1 MSNEVLKLGTR
12 GSPLALWQAEWVQQA
27 LAAVNPE
34 LETKISII
42 KTSAENFPE
51 QEIPLIGTGVFSREI
66 DEALLSGKIDAAVH
80 SLKDLP
86 SDYPPELE
94 IIAVPQRESAL
105 DAFVSA
111 DGRCLGELEPGAR
124 IGTGSPRRKA
134 QLLAWRPDLE
144 IIPLRGNVN
153 TRLEKISSQ
162 QLAGTVLAHAGLRR
176 LGKEELVTELVDTSI
191 ILPAVGQGALAVVM
205 RKDDSSYRQELL
217 ALNDRDSYEITQ
229 AERSFLRRLRGGCQV
244 AAGALARIEAAED
257 NLLHIEGVLASE
269 DGSTCLRASRSGPRS
284 EGDRLGTELA
294 DELLQQGGEELI
306 GNREEPQP

>member
-1 MSNEVLKLGTR
+1 MNNEVLKLGTR

-34 LETKISII
+34 LETEISII

-205 RKDDSSYRQELL
+205 RKDDSSYRQGLL

-244 AAGALARIEAAED
+244 AAGALARIELED
-257 NLLHIEGVLASE
+257 LVHIEGVLASE

>member
-205 RKDDSSYRQELL
+205 RKDDSSYRQGLL

-244 AAGALARIEAAED
+244 AAGALARIELED
-257 NLLHIEGVLASE
+257 LVHIEGVLASE

>member
-1 MSNEVLKLGTR
+1 MNNEVLKLGTR

-34 LETKISII
+34 LETEISII
-42 KTSAENFPE
+42 KTSAESFPE

-153 TRLEKISSQ
+153 TRLEKISRE

-176 LGKEELVTELVDTSI
+176 LGKEELVTELIDTSI

-205 RKDDSSYRQELL
+205 RKDDGSCRPELL

-244 AAGALARIEAAED
+244 AAGALARIELED
-257 NLLHIEGVLASE
+257 LVHIEGVLASE
-269 DGSTCLRASRSGPRS
+269 DGSTCLRASRSGPRG

>member
-1 MSNEVLKLGTR
+1 MNNEVLKLGTR

-176 LGKEELVTELVDTSI
+176 LEKEELVTELVDTSI

-244 AAGALARIEAAED
+244 AAGALARIELED
-257 NLLHIEGVLASE
+257 LVHIEGVLASE

>member
-1 MSNEVLKLGTR
+1 MNNEVLKLGTR

-205 RKDDSSYRQELL
+205 RKDDSSYRQGLL

-244 AAGALARIEAAED
+244 AAGALARIELED
-257 NLLHIEGVLASE
+257 LVHIEGVLASE

>member
-1 MSNEVLKLGTR
+1 MNNNVLKLGTR
-12 GSPLALWQAEWVQQA
+12 GSPLALWQAEWIQQA

-34 LETKISII
+34 LETAISII

-217 ALNDRDSYEITQ
+217 ALNARDSYEITQ

-244 AAGALARIEAAED
+244 AAGALARIELED
-257 NLLHIEGVLASE
+257 LVHIEGVLASE

>member
-1 MSNEVLKLGTR
+1 MNNEVLKLGTR

-153 TRLEKISSQ
+153 TRLEKISRQ

-244 AAGALARIEAAED
+244 AAGALARIELED
-257 NLLHIEGVLASE
+257 LVHIEGVLASE

>member
-1 MSNEVLKLGTR
+1 MNNEVLKLGTR

-34 LETKISII
+34 LETEISII

-134 QLLAWRPDLE
+134 QLLSWRPDLE

-153 TRLEKISSQ
+153 TRLEKISRE

-176 LGKEELVTELVDTSI
+176 LGKEELVTELIDTSI

-205 RKDDSSYRQELL
+205 RKDDGSCRPELL

-244 AAGALARIEAAED
+244 AAGALARIELED
-257 NLLHIEGVLASE
+257 LVHIEGVLASE
-269 DGSTCLRASRSGPRS
+269 DGSTCLRASRSGPRG

-294 DELLQQGGEELI
+294 EELLQQGGEELI

>member
-1 MSNEVLKLGTR
+1 MNNEVLKLGTR

-244 AAGALARIEAAED
+244 AAGALARIELED
-257 NLLHIEGVLASE
+257 LVHIEGVLASE

>member
-1 MSNEVLKLGTR
+1 MNNEVLKLGTR

-34 LETKISII
+34 LETEISII
-42 KTSAENFPE
+42 KTSAESFPE

-153 TRLEKISSQ
+153 TRLEKISRE

-205 RKDDSSYRQELL
+205 RKDDGSCRPELL

-244 AAGALARIEAAED
+244 AAGALARIELED
-257 NLLHIEGVLASE
+257 LVHIEGVLASE
-269 DGSTCLRASRSGPRS
+269 DGSTCLRASRSGPRG

>member
-1 MSNEVLKLGTR
+1 MNNGVLKLGTR

-205 RKDDSSYRQELL
+205 RKDDSSYRQGLL

-244 AAGALARIEAAED
+244 AAGALARIELED
-257 NLLHIEGVLASE
+257 LVHIEGVLASE